1 MSGRAQQSTPPP
13 RGIGAAP
20 AAATDAAL
28 PEPTGPEDERFVYHL
43 EPKALR
49 LLAEHAGGEE
59 LARPAVR
66 VADVAEAIDA
76 EERLRRRRRH
86 YREARRRDRRFATVS
101 HCTRGSRRL
110 PLVRLTGQWL
120 REAGFDVG
128 QEYEVEVGEGRLILE
143 AL

>member
-1 MSGRAQQSTPPP
+1 MLSQTVTHVPGLICYPCGRSVP
-13 RGIGAAP
+13 
-20 AAATDAAL
+20 L
-28 PEPTGPEDERFVYHL
+28 PEPSGLDNDRFVYHL

-49 LLAEHAGGEE
+49 LLAEHGGGEE

-76 EERLRRRRRH
+76 EERRRRRRRR
-86 YREARRRDRRFATVS
+86 YREARRRGRRFATVS

-120 REAGFDVG
+120 REARFDVG
-128 QEYEVEVGEGRLILE
+128 QEYEVEVEAGRLVLE